1 MLGLVFVLFSKTILY
16 LDNNANTFTVTE
28 GIEYGYYSVDTEFDR
43 HSIAVGLIYRPEYQD
58 QMDTIT
64 ASISFTDYLDT
75 LVDIKMY
82 TQDKKDG
89 VITRSDALKLDPCS
103 TVDYSRF
110 YSPRASSAAFMA
122 FLNKYKPM

>member
-1 MLGLVFVLFSKTILY
+1 MGSICTLIFLLGLVFVLFSKTILY
-16 LDNNANTFTVTE
+16 LENNANTFTVTE
-28 GIEYGYYSVDTEFDR
+28 GVEYGYYSVDTEFDR

-82 TQDKKDG
+82 T
-89 VITRSDALKLDPCS
+89 
-103 TVDYSRF
+103 
-110 YSPRASSAAFMA
+110 
-122 FLNKYKPM
+122 